1 MRAKYLR
8 YLDTLKRGG
17 ASINLVHG
25 PFSKDTFGVRQK
37 IPLEKN
43 HGFKP
48 SEITPLIAELKLQY
62 RERSMIPN
70 FGDSYWRFLFIVKAC
85 NAYGDKDMVQKLG
98 NQMFRP
104 DALTAENIAWAAELG
119 DQLNE
124 NVEQPDIV
132 LQTPNQATADQYL
145 RLQNLMDN
153 EEYQR
158 EDYSDAC
165 RRIGITSGTNS
176 RLPSMSRGVEVYM
189 WQVIAMDQLT

>member
-1 MRAKYLR
+1 MPGERQSDRQRTQQDPGVGPSSQAMDTS
-8 YLDTLKRGG
+8 LDE
-17 ASINLVHG
+17 SSEV
-25 PFSKDTFGVRQK
+25 FD
-37 IPLEKN
+37 
-43 HGFKP
+43 GFNADQL
-48 SEITPLIAELKLQY
+48 SEEEELDESQVSSLQY